1 MSEYQYYEFRTINRQ
16 LTAAERTAVNKL
28 SSHGHTTAT
37 SFSVEYNWGDFKHD
51 SDEVLAQYFD
61 IFFYITNWGS
71 IELKF
76 CYPLALVNQQLL
88 EPYCIEEEEL
98 TVDIKRVQDR
108 VILTFE
114 SHAEE
119 GGDWVEGEGM
129 LDDLV
134 DLYNQ
139 ILQGD
144 HRIFYLA
151 WLGAAERSY
160 EYSDYLNEE
169 TLEPPVPPGL
179 DNLSPALQA
188 FVQLFGIGKDLVAVA
203 AKGSAQEAPPSE
215 TDVQQALDGLS
226 KAECV
231 DFLQRFLAGEAHLD
245 LRLKQ
250 RLGLVQPVAA
260 AGPTGT
266 RTVGEL
272 LAAQDE
278 IKQAHAAKAAAAK
291 AAKRQA
297 ELDAL
302 AARGGEPWREVEAL
316 IEEKKRESYEQAAQ
330 LLRKLRELAETQ
342 GQSPQFQRRL
352 DRIRSE
358 YSRRPALLEAL
369 RHL

>member
-16 LTAAERTAVNKL
+16 LTAGERTAVNKL

-37 SFSVEYNWGDFKHD
+37 SFSVEYNWGNFKHD
-51 SDEVLAQYFD
+51 TDEVLAKYFD

-76 CYPLALVNQQLL
+76 CYPLALVDQQLL
-88 EPYCIEEEEL
+88 EPYCIEEEL

-114 SHAEE
+114 SHAEG

-151 WLGAAERSY
+151 WLGAAEWSY
-160 EYSDYLNEE
+160 EYSEYLDEE

-188 FVQLFGIGKDLVAVA
+188 FIKLFGIGKDLVAVA
-203 AKGSAQEAPPSE
+203 AKGSAREEPPSDI
-215 TDVQQALDGLS
+215 DVQQALDGLS

-250 RLGLVQPVAA
+250 RLGLVQPVAD

-278 IKQAHAAKAAAAK
+278 IKQAQAAMAAAEK

-316 IEEKKRESYEQAAQ
+316 IEEKKRESYQQAAK
-330 LLRKLRELAETQ
+330 LLRNLRELAEAQ
-342 GQSPQFQRRL
+342 GQSQQFQQRL

-358 YSRRPALLEAL
+358 YSRRPALIEEL